1 MELDMITRIGLVL
14 AGLLILVFLNT
25 DFTYVLSK
33 LIFWSKK
40 SSNGEADFL
49 KMVNLWYQ
57 LKNMC
62 EKNKFEK
69 ASKKLDE
76 VFPLLNNGDENE

>member
-1 MELDMITRIGLVL
+1 MELDTLTRIGLII
-14 AGLLILVFLNT
+14 AGLLLILFVNV

-33 LIFWSKK
+33 LIFWNKK
-40 SSNGEADFL
+40 SSTETDFL

-62 EKNKFEK
+62 ENNKFDK

>member
-1 MELDMITRIGLVL
+1 MELDMLTRIGLII
-14 AGLLILVFLNT
+14 AGLLLILFVNV

-33 LIFWSKK
+33 LIFWNKK
-40 SSNGEADFL
+40 SSTETDFL

-62 EKNKFEK
+62 ENNKFDK

>member
-1 MELDMITRIGLVL
+1 MELDTLTRIGLII
-14 AGLLILVFLNT
+14 AGLLLILFVNV

-33 LIFWSKK
+33 LIFWNKK
-40 SSNGEADFL
+40 GSTETDFL

-62 EKNKFEK
+62 ENNKFDK

>member
-1 MELDMITRIGLVL
+1 MEIDMLTRIGLVL
-14 AGLLILVFLNT
+14 AGLLLIIFMNV

-33 LIFWSKK
+33 VIFWNKK
-40 SSNGEADFL
+40 GSNEADFL

-62 EKNKFEK
+62 ENSKFDK

>member
-14 AGLLILVFLNT
+14 AGLLILVCLNT

-33 LIFWSKK
+33 LIFWNKK
-40 SSNGEADFL
+40 NSNGEADFL

-57 LKNMC
+57 LKHMC
-62 EKNKFEK
+62 DVNKFDK

-76 VFPLLNNGDENE
+76 VFPLLNNGDSNE